1 MHNEIILYCA
11 AYRKNGGLR
20 RVKVRAQNLK
30 KTAGTMAKLMGI
42 DVGSTTVKVTVVDE
56 VGKVLYK
63 SYERHFAQVRETV
76 LGELKKI
83 REQFGGDFC
92 ASITGSAGLGLSQ
105 RSGINFVQ
113 EVQAAFVAIRRFYP
127 DADAAIELG
136 GEDAKIIFITGGTEQ
151 RMNGSCAGGTGA
163 FIDQMATLLNITVQE
178 MDEYALQ
185 AEKIYPIASRCGV
198 FAKSDIQPLIN
209 QGAKKQDISASIFQA
224 VVDQTV
230 SGLAQGRRIKGKV
243 LFLGGPLYFLKGLRR
258 AFVRTLHLTEENAV
272 FPDDAPCFMSIG
284 AALHSAGVKPMPI
297 DEITERIQ
305 NATGT
310 DEVVTGEPL
319 FKDKGEYSA
328 FVKRHRATDL
338 TFADI
343 ATYEGDAYL
352 GIDSGSTTTKLIL
365 ITPDCRILYS
375 HYQSNNGQPVDIIV
389 EKLKEIYELSGGRI
403 TIRGS
408 AVTGYGEDLIKAA
421 IKADFGIVETV
432 AHFKAALHFN
442 PNVDFIIDIGG
453 QDIKCFKIKNR
464 AIDSIML
471 NEACSSG
478 CGSFI
483 QTFARAMGMEIDKFS
498 QLGLFAPRPVE
509 LGSRCTVFM
518 NSAVKQAQKEGSSV
532 EDISAGLS
540 ISIVKNAIY
549 KVIRAAS
556 ADELGDNIVVQG
568 GTFLNDAVLRAFEC
582 ETGKNVIRPGIAG
595 LMGAFGAALYAKE
608 MSAGSSTTIGEK
620 ELADFSYKS
629 MSTVC
634 RGCTSKCNVN
644 IITFADGSRYI
655 SGNKCERG
663 AGRKPASAD
672 LDIYSYKQERLPK
685 VITGANAGGVKVG
698 LPLQL
703 GMYEQLPI
711 WAGFFESL
719 GFEVVLSDKSSR
731 ELYFR
736 GQHTVASDTACYPAK
751 LIHGHIE
758 SLLDKGVDFIF
769 MPCESYNL
777 DEHDSVNHYNC
788 PIVAYYP
795 ELLKANNERL
805 SEENFIMP
813 YIDLN
818 ERENT
823 VKKLCAALKKY
834 KIKRK
839 DAAKALDNGFARF
852 YKYHADVRAKGA
864 EIAAKARAESK
875 QIIILAGR
883 PYHVDNEINHGI
895 NKLLTSLNL
904 AVLSEDAVFDE
915 ADLVKVNV
923 LNQWTYH
930 ARLYRAAEYTC
941 RHNDVNLVQLVSFGC
956 GLDAITTDEVRSIME
971 KNDKLYTQIKIDEI
985 NNLGVV
991 KIRLRSMLAAI
1002 EEGKKAKK

>member
-1 MHNEIILYCA
+1 
-11 AYRKNGGLR
+11 
-20 RVKVRAQNLK
+20 
-30 KTAGTMAKLMGI
+30 MAKLMGI

-127 DADAAIELG
+127 DADTAIELG

-258 AFVRTLHLTEENAV
+258 SFVRTLHLTEENAV

-319 FKDKGEYSA
+319 FKDKEEYSA

-498 QLGLFAPRPVE
+498 QLGLFAKKPVE

-568 GTFLNDAVLRAFEC
+568 GTFLNDAVLRAFER

-805 SEENFIMP
+805 NEENFVMP

-864 EIAAKARAESK
+864 EIAAKARAEGK

-930 ARLYRAAEYTC
+930 ARLYRVAEYAC

-1002 EEGKKAKK
+1002 EEGKKSKK